1 MGRGQRVWVDE
12 SVRVRRFS
20 RWVNYGFAA
29 LFAGLAP
36 VVLLVWPLNATA
48 FVVAATDVL
57 MSVYAWRC
65 ARAGVTITR
74 EGLAI
79 RNPWSTRLIQWSDV
93 RTIRARTLLFTRTV
107 AFVETTNGER
117 VDMWSI
123 QGVRWQ
129 MQDNWKVTVA
139 VGQLREALLEETGRT
154 DITS

>member
-1 MGRGQRVWVDE
+1 M
-12 SVRVRRFS
+12 
-20 RWVNYGFAA
+20 NYGFAA

-48 FVVAATDVL
+48 FVVAATDAL

-65 ARAGVTITR
+65 ARAGVTITP

-79 RNPWSTRLIQWSDV
+79 RNPWSTRVIQWSDV
-93 RTIRARTLLFTRTV
+93 RTIRARTLFFTRTV
-107 AFVETTNGER
+107 AFVETTNSER

-139 VGQLREALLEETGRT
+139 VGQLREAFLEETGRT
-154 DITS
+154 DITA